1 MEQITTA
8 IFAGLAS
15 IVTAV
20 FGVAVASLGNWW
32 SKKERSRKIDK
43 AIEDAV
49 LATEQHAKDLKI
61 KGANKYLKCREYA
74 QALLDAEGLSAG
86 EIILEAKIHA
96 ALRRNVKP
104 KEAKISGSQSTAAG
118 ISG

>member
-1 MEQITTA
+1 MEQISGA

-20 FGVAVASLGNWW
+20 FGIAVASLGNWW
-32 SKKERSRKIDK
+32 NKKERTRKIDK

-49 LATEQHAKDLKI
+49 LATEQHAKDLKL
-61 KGANKYLKCREYA
+61 KGNGKYLKCMEYA
-74 QALLDAEGLSAG
+74 KALLDADGLTVG

-104 KEAKISGSQSTAAG
+104 KEAKNNGNQSTTTG
-118 ISG
+118 ISE

>member
-1 MEQITTA
+1 MEQITGA

-15 IVTAV
+15 VVTAI

-49 LATEQHAKDLKI
+49 FATEQHSKDLKI

-74 QALLDAEGLSAG
+74 QALLDAESLSVG

-96 ALRRNVKP
+96 ALRKVVPP
-104 KEAKISGSQSTAAG
+104 KTSKATIKKEDDEQ
-118 ISG
+118 